1 MDELAEVQ
9 EGPQTSGDIAD
20 RPFLIDGVPLDEAQ
34 VLTLANL
41 VAGTAHRGAH
51 HGPYTLSEAIDV
63 WRRHNCVVT
72 ESSGRQRWRIHS
84 ASPTFREDEAESSAE
99 GLTLVGEFL
108 GEAGPEGREWDVV
121 LIREGWSSNGRYYPR
136 EVLEQALPLFE
147 GAPITMH
154 GWEPEEQT
162 LPHLPEQVR
171 QGLDGGPGAN
181 VVGFSRDVYGA
192 VAESGQYEVRARFIS
207 VDERA
212 RQKMSETYQN
222 GRLCTSGRDLF
233 GLSID
238 ARGELVPGVAEGRRG
253 YIVRSIDSVN
263 ETTIVSNP
271 AAGGRF
277 SRLVAAQ
284 EDEKEETRMDTSRIV
299 GFLRRRNRSADGLEG
314 KALCEAAMREM
325 SDEVALQIVRA
336 LLDKGDVENA
346 MMALDAI
353 IGSEKGEEKP
363 ELPALE
369 DPMLMA
375 QSAVAEAVQAA
386 QTLKAQAEVE
396 LCGIKLSRA
405 LSECKLPDKAQ
416 DALRKRFSGK
426 AFTETELTEAV
437 AEMRNILAINA
448 GGQAEVQQSRPSVQ
462 VGIEESEKVRAGV
475 DLCVGYNPDADKSL
489 TEAQREV
496 YRSVRG
502 GRRSIRRLAEQW
514 HGVGDYLDLGS
525 GGARPGSL
533 QEATAS
539 DFANVLGVSMEK
551 AVIQKYREFPRMLD
565 EVVSVNP
572 DVDNFKTQTRLL
584 WGGFAGL
591 PTVTESDSAD
601 NYSSLG
607 FPREEAKTYTVGTRG
622 GLVTVTRTMLVNDD
636 LGALR
641 DIPARIASGARN
653 QENLFRFNLL
663 VGNVGAGGIN
673 TDTTYD
679 GAVLYHANHRNTATT
694 ALSHA
699 SFLAARRRLQNQQ
712 GFGVSSLINDATNIS
727 DSDTTIVLDSTAGL
741 FAGQYIQIE
750 AEIVK
755 IGSVT
760 NSTTLADCVRGQMG
774 TTAAAHNDD
783 TRVYQLTG
791 PIPLSR
797 IYAVV
802 PYELEA
808 TLMEILGSERVPGV
822 ANNDLNFL
830 RAEWQNGRVVPL
842 AVPSYYLGGDLT
854 NWYLACPAM
863 DIPCLEMAY
872 LNNRQEPEILVQD
885 DPRVGNV
892 FTRDNIRYKVR
903 HEYGGAAVDFRG
915 LDGNIVA

>member
-9 EGPQTSGDIAD
+9 EGPQTSGDLAA
-20 RPFLIDGVPLDEAQ
+20 RPFFIDGVALDEAQ
-34 VLTLANL
+34 VRTLASL
-41 VAGTAHRGAH
+41 VAGTAHRGSH
-51 HGPYTLSEAIDV
+51 HGPYTLGEAIDV

-72 ESSGRQRWRIHS
+72 EASGRQRWRIHS
-84 ASPTFREDEAESSAE
+84 ASPTFREDEGASSPGE
-99 GLTLVGEFL
+99 LTLVGEFL

-136 EVLEQALPLFE
+136 EVLEAALPLFE

-154 GWEPEEQT
+154 GWEPEVQT
-162 LPHLPEQVR
+162 LPHLPERVR
-171 QGLDGGPGAN
+171 SGLDGGPGDN

-192 VAESGQYEVRARFIS
+192 VSESGLYEVRARFVS

-212 RQKMSETYQN
+212 RQKMAETYQS

-238 ARGELVPGVAEGRRG
+238 ARGELVAGVAEGRRG

-284 EDEKEETRMDTSRIV
+284 EDEKEETRMDTSRIM

-314 KALCEAAMREM
+314 KALVEAAMREM

-336 LLDKGDVENA
+336 LLDKGDTENA
-346 MMALDAI
+346 LMALDVI

-363 ELPALE
+363 EPPMVE
-369 DPMLMA
+369 DPVLMA

-386 QTLKAQAEVE
+386 KTLKAQAEVE

-405 LSECKLPDKAQ
+405 LSECKMPEKAQ
-416 DALRKRFSGK
+416 DVLRKRFSGK
-426 AFTETELTEAV
+426 AFTESELTEAV
-437 AEMRNILAINA
+437 SEMRNILAINA
-448 GGQAEVQQSRPSVQ
+448 GGQSDVQQARPSIQ

-489 TEAQREV
+489 SESQREV

-514 HGVGDYLDLGS
+514 YGVGDYQDLGS
-525 GGARPGSL
+525 GCARPGSL
-533 QEATAS
+533 QEATSS
-539 DFANVLGVSMEK
+539 DFSNVLGTSMEK

-565 EVVSVNP
+565 DVVNVNP
-572 DVDNFKTQTRLL
+572 DVDNFKLQTRIL

-591 PTVTESDSAD
+591 PAVTESDSAD
-601 NYSSLG
+601 SYSSLG
-607 FPREEAKTYTVGTRG
+607 FPREEAKTYSVGTRG

-663 VGNVGAGGIN
+663 TGNVGGGGIN

-699 SFLAARRRLQNQQ
+699 SFLAARRRMQNQQ
-712 GFGVSSLINDATNIS
+712 GFGVSTLLNDADNIN
-727 DSDTTIVLDSTAGL
+727 DSDTTIVLDSTAGM
-741 FAGQYIQIE
+741 FAGQFIQID
-750 AEIVK
+750 AEIIQ

-760 NSTTLADCVRGQMG
+760 NTTTLASCVRGCMG

-783 TRVYQLTG
+783 ARVYQLTG

-797 IYAVV
+797 IFAVV

-808 TLMEILGSERVPGV
+808 TLMEVLGSERIPGY

-830 RAEWQNGRVVPL
+830 RAEWQNGRITPL
-842 AVPSYYLGGDLT
+842 AVPAYYLGGDLT
-854 NWYLACPAM
+854 NWYLAAPAA

-892 FTRDNIRYKVR
+892 FTRDNTRYKVR